1 MNRPMKGKWAEGI
14 RPRNFAWVIKDQL
27 ACSERP
33 GGYGSTHR
41 RVRRQEEIIW
51 LRQQEFD
58 LVISLSPAPSN
69 LHNYD
74 ELKMPYL
81 HRPFPPVDDVGP
93 VMERMFRE
101 IRILL
106 ERQQRVLIHRDEVS
120 EHVSGLIAGY
130 LVWSGMVPE
139 LPRAVV
145 ITERIFERPLGP
157 IGRGLV
163 SEAAKLGTTPSPAS

>member
-1 MNRPMKGKWAEGI
+1 MKGKWAEGI
-14 RPRNFAWVIKDQL
+14 RPRNFSWIIKDQL

-58 LVISLSPAPSN
+58 LVISLSSAPSN

-74 ELKMPYL
+74 ELNMPYL
-81 HRPFPPVDDVGP
+81 HRPFPPLDEVGNM
-93 VMERMFRE
+93 MESMFGE
-101 IRILL
+101 IQTLL
-106 ERQQRVLIHRDEVS
+106 DRQQRVLIHRDELS
-120 EHVSGLIAGY
+120 DHVSGLVAGY

-145 ITERIFERPLGP
+145 ITESIFERPLGP

-163 SEAAKLGTTPSPAS
+163 SEAAKLDAAPQAS

>member
-1 MNRPMKGKWAEGI
+1 MKGKWAEGI

-27 ACSERP
+27 AACERP
-33 GGYGSTHR
+33 GGYGANHR

-58 LVISLSPAPSN
+58 LVISLSSAPSN

-74 ELKMPYL
+74 ELNMPYL
-81 HRPFPPVDDVGP
+81 HRPFPPVEDVASSMDRLFG
-93 VMERMFRE
+93 E
-101 IRILL
+101 IQTLM
-106 ERQQRVLIHRDEVS
+106 ERQQRVLIHRDELS
-120 EHVSGLIAGY
+120 DHVSGLIAGY

-145 ITERIFERPLGP
+145 LTERIFERPLGP
-157 IGRGLV
+157 VGRGLV
-163 SEAAKLGTTPSPAS
+163 AEAAKLVEASAAS

>member
-1 MNRPMKGKWAEGI
+1 MKGKWAEGI

-27 ACSERP
+27 AVSERP

-58 LVISLSPAPSN
+58 LVISLSSAPSN

-74 ELKMPYL
+74 ELNMPYL
-81 HRPFPPVDDVGP
+81 HRPFPPVEDVASSMDRLFGE
-93 VMERMFRE
+93 VQTLM
-101 IRILL
+101 
-106 ERQQRVLIHRDEVS
+106 ERQQRVLIHRDELS
-120 EHVSGLIAGY
+120 DHVSGLIAGY

-145 ITERIFERPLGP
+145 LTERITTWLSDT
-157 IGRGLV
+157 L
-163 SEAAKLGTTPSPAS
+163 AKLS